1 MTAHPVALVTGA
13 SRGIGRAIALELARC
28 GYAVVVNFARN
39 AAAAEEVVQVVRNAN
54 GSAIGVR
61 ADVADASDRARLVA
75 ETLSAF
81 GRIDVL
87 VNNAGITSPGRR
99 DLLDATE
106 ASWDA
111 VFGVNLK
118 GPFFLSQAVAGEMVR
133 LIRGGAISQG
143 KIINV
148 SSISA
153 AAGST
158 DRADYCIAKS
168 AIRMMTELF
177 AARLAE
183 EQIRVYEVRP
193 GVIDT
198 DMTAPVKAKYDSL
211 IVSGAWPMR
220 RWGRGADVAKAVAAL
235 VGDFFPF
242 STGDCLNVDGGFHIR
257 RL

>member
-28 GYAVVVNFARN
+28 GYAVVVNFAHN
-39 AAAAEEVVQVVRNAN
+39 AAAADEVVELILNAN
-54 GSAIGVR
+54 GSALAVP
-61 ADVADASDRARLVA
+61 ADVADSADRARLVA
-75 ETLSAF
+75 ESLSAF

-87 VNNAGITSPGRR
+87 VNNAGITSAGRR
-99 DLLDATE
+99 DLLEATE
-106 ASWDA
+106 ESWDA

-118 GPFFLSQAVAGEMVR
+118 GPFFLSQTVAREMVR
-133 LIRGGAISQG
+133 LIREGTIPQG

-177 AARLAE
+177 AARLAD

-193 GVIDT
+193 GVIET

-211 IVSGAWPMR
+211 IASGTWPLR
-220 RWGRGADVAKAVAAL
+220 RWGQGDDVAKAVAAL